1 MMRRWHELTGKEAT
15 YLRLIEGLRQIGKKD
30 LIEHVVE
37 LNYEDSAK
45 GLMISCPSCVAK
57 RLLNCFK
64 CLCSNCCRFCFVYST
79 MVAMI
84 LIIMISSQ
92 TSDIDTMFYK
102 QLQVISTLSLVRAKP
117 GKNSYQ
123 TSRQSFSEKNF

>member
-57 RLLNCFK
+57 RLLNYFK
-64 CLCSNCCRFCFVYST
+64 CLCSNCCRFCCVYST

-102 QLQVISTLSLVRAKP
+102 QLQVIS
-117 GKNSYQ
+117 SYIWQ
-123 TSRQSFSEKNF
+123 YYHW